1 VNRGKADYLLGVGDA
16 GADRL
21 RLLHRVYGSGTER
34 LLSDVG
40 LASGMRVTDIG
51 CGIGTVALWMARQVG
66 ATGSVVCV
74 DQSPEQLAL
83 ARCIARQSSYTNVT
97 FLAASAERIDLP
109 SESFDVVY
117 CRFLLDHLID
127 PQAAVVEMRRLLRP
141 NGVLVTETLDLS
153 GIATDPPDP
162 VYVDEVRL
170 MREIGAAR
178 GIDGASGMKVHRLFR
193 AAGFASIEVRLNQ
206 PAYLRGE
213 EKRFWEYSIAESK
226 GALVGHGF
234 CALEEVERRVREI
247 QRVNLD
253 ETILVALPRCVQV
266 WARK

>member
-1 VNRGKADYLLGVGDA
+1 MSHGKTDYLLGVGDA
-16 GADRL
+16 GAIRL

-34 LLSDVG
+34 LLSDAG

-51 CGIGTVALWMARQVG
+51 CGIGTVALWMAQQVG
-66 ATGSVVCV
+66 AAGSVVCV
-74 DQSPEQLAL
+74 DKSPEQLAL
-83 ARCIARQSSYTNVT
+83 ARCSATESGYTNMT
-97 FLAASAERIDLP
+97 FLEASAEHIDLP
-109 SESFDVVY
+109 SDSFDLVY

-127 PQAAVVEMRRLLRP
+127 PQAAVIEMRRLLRP
-141 NGVLVTETLDLS
+141 NGVLVTETLDLG

-162 VYVDEVRL
+162 TYADEVRL
-170 MREIGAAR
+170 MSEISAAR
-178 GIDGASGMKVHRLFR
+178 GIDGASGMKVHRLLR
-193 AAGFASIEVRLNQ
+193 AAGLADIEVRLNQ

-234 CALEEVERRVREI
+234 CALEVVERRVREI

-253 ETILVALPRCVQV
+253 ETVLVALPRCVQV